1 MARSGAADLTAVTG
15 DRASSSGA
23 SFRWLVSRYAKPY
36 TGMIA
41 LMVAATFVANVLT
54 VLQPAILAALLANLA
69 GDSRLPVPRSASWL
83 NLNYLGVRVSQWL
96 GAHTSVDVLV
106 LFGVLFVVVSVVV
119 ALVNYGAESAAA
131 WLRARI
137 GRAIQLDLVTH
148 LLDQDMAFFAR
159 RKAGELISRVTFD
172 ATSTAQ
178 VLGPLIRTQI
188 HYAVQIAAYS
198 AYLFST
204 SVWLTVGAVALLVIQ
219 FAFTHTLKRP
229 ARRLALEETDVSA
242 ALLGALQETFTSV
255 RVAKS
260 FGSEGF
266 ELSKLRAAMDDVMRS
281 SWRKGRVSN
290 LEFPVRSILD
300 SLAVVG
306 IFFIAVAEMRAGR
319 LTLSGL
325 ILFTF
330 VARSMI
336 SPINLLATSAL
347 GVEAVAAASQRIHG
361 LLAEQARVVDGDIV
375 KRTFERS
382 LRLDHCT
389 FAYGERRAIDDITL
403 EIRKGE
409 FIALVGSSGA
419 GKSTLADLILRLYD
433 PQSGQILI
441 DGVDLRSLKQ
451 RDYRRM
457 FGVVSQESLLFHDTV
472 RNNIRYGRDE
482 VSDERIEEAARIANA
497 HDFIMTLPRQYD
509 TIVGDRGLK
518 LSGGERQR
526 VAIARAV
533 VHNPQILIL
542 DEATSALDS
551 ESERLVQQAI
561 NQVVERTTAI
571 VIAHRLS
578 TVTHADR
585 IIVINQGRIEAAG
598 RHDQLL
604 ETSATYRRFCELQF
618 GALPEPLNL
627 P

>member
-1 MARSGAADLTAVTG
+1 MTHAPNTPSA
-15 DRASSSGA
+15 A
-23 SFRWLVSRYAKPY
+23 SFRWLVGRYARPY
-36 TGMIA
+36 SGVIA
-41 LMVAATFVANVLT
+41 LMIAATVVANVLT
-54 VLQPAILAALLANLA
+54 VVQPAILAALLANLA
-69 GDSRLPVPRSASWL
+69 GDPRGAVPRSASWL
-83 NLNYLGVRVSQWL
+83 NLNYLGVRVSQGL
-96 GAHTSVDVLV
+96 SGRTSVDVLV
-106 LFGVLFVVVSVVV
+106 LFGLLFVAVSIVV

-137 GRAIQLDLVTH
+137 GRAIQLDLVAH
-148 LLDQDMAFFAR
+148 LLDQDMAFFSR

-172 ATSTAQ
+172 AISTAG

-188 HYAVQIAAYS
+188 HYAIQIVAYS

-204 SVWLTVGAVALLVIQ
+204 SIWLTVGAISLLTLQ
-219 FAFTHTLKRP
+219 FGFTHVLKRP

-260 FGSEGF
+260 FGSEAF
-266 ELSKLRAAMDDVMRS
+266 ELEKLRSAMDDVMS
-281 SWRKGRVSN
+281 ASWRKGRVAN

-306 IFFIAVAEMRAGR
+306 IFFIAVAEMHAGR

-330 VARSMI
+330 VARSLI
-336 SPINLLATSAL
+336 TPINLLATSAL
-347 GVEAVAAASQRIHG
+347 GVESVAAASERIHS
-361 LLAEQARVVDGDIV
+361 LLGERARVVDGDVV
-375 KRTFERS
+375 KATFDRG
-382 LRLDHCT
+382 LTLDHCS
-389 FAYGERRAIDDITL
+389 FAYGDRPAIVDVTL

-409 FIALVGSSGA
+409 FVALVGSSGA

-433 PQSGQILI
+433 PSSGQILI
-441 DGVDLRSLKQ
+441 DGVDLRTLRQ
-451 RDYRRM
+451 RDYRRL

-472 RNNIRYGRDE
+472 RNNIRYGRTE
-482 VSDERIEEAARIANA
+482 LTDERIEEAARVANA

-561 NQVVERTTAI
+561 NKVVERTTAI

-585 IIVINQGRIEAAG
+585 IIVVNQGRIEASG

-618 GALPEPLNL
+618 GPSAEPVNL
-627 P
+627 S